1 MKNYLGKLQISQLL
15 STAKD
20 LDKDRK
26 RQICELLRKMLEED
40 IRKANNEKEQSEIL
54 HLLIKLHALVEKSE
68 KITQNENTKKRL
80 GVT

>member
-1 MKNYLGKLQISQLL
+1 MENYLGKLQISQLL

-40 IRKANNEKEQSEIL
+40 IRIANNEKEQSEKL
-54 HLLIKLHALVEKSE
+54 HFLNKLHALVEKSE
-68 KITQNENTKKRL
+68 ENHSI
-80 GVT
+80 

>member
-1 MKNYLGKLQISQLL
+1 MENYLGKLQISQLL

-20 LDKDRK
+20 LNKDRK

-54 HLLIKLHALVEKSE
+54 HF
-68 KITQNENTKKRL
+68 
-80 GVT
+80 